1 LKAQASIEFMFMVAS
16 ATFMILIFVVV
27 YSVIYQDNI
36 SDKKQI
42 LAQDLGF
49 SIQNEFI
56 MAVQVR
62 DGYRRTFLVPDT
74 LEGIKYNI
82 SIIGNA
88 LMLANITPIPI
99 PAVVGEIRKGK
110 NTIVKENNTLCLNC

>member
-1 LKAQASIEFMFMVAS
+1 MFMVAS